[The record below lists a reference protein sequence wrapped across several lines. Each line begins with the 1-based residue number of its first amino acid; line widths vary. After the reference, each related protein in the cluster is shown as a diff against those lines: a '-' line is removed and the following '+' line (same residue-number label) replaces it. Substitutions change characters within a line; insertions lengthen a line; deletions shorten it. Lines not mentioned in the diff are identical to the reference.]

1 MRKVQ
6 GFYLKENGI
15 LYRVE
20 HFSLEILAPKR
31 LDFFTATAATS
42 QLTQASDIC
51 IATSLPPCVT
61 QPQQL
66 QGSGSSAVDT
76 RNYSYDSQASFTS
89 SMELWYEHPFI
100 YNWWINTPTTY
111 ILLCIPLLHIIIII
125 MIWCA
130 MNYVSL
136 CIILSTMVYICYFK
150 VSRLTISSFKENERK
165 LIF

>member
-1 MRKVQ
+1 MQTFV
-6 GFYLKENGI
+6 
-15 LYRVE
+15 
-20 HFSLEILAPKR
+20 
-31 LDFFTATAATS
+31 TATTATS

-150 VSRLTISSFKENERK
+150 VSRHSMARGNSNFHFENSHLWMEYLKTRSFVKFLNHFTK
-165 LIF
+165 LLKLD